1 LETIVTQVLVTGGTG
16 FIGTR
21 LVSRLIRDGER
32 VRCLTRRPHRLP
44 EGVEAV
50 RGDLHDAAALR
61 PALDGVEV
69 VYHLAGATVV
79 RHPLLY
85 RVTNARGTLHLAQ
98 ACAALAK
105 PPVIVYLSS
114 LAVGGP
120 ATPGRPRSEDDPPA
134 PISAY
139 GRSKLAGERAL
150 HAVSSHV
157 PVSVIRS
164 PGVFGPGDP
173 HFYKLIRAARSGILA
188 GPRQLEAQLSWIYVD
203 DLVEAMIQAAARGA
217 RLQPAGSQGIYYAAL
232 AETMSLI
239 EAAHLAALLQGRQGV
254 RTVFLPPS
262 VCLFGGHVIDL
273 WNTITGNVRLVTRD
287 KIREGLAGTWTCRVD
302 RAGTELGHRCEVGLE
317 EGFRRSIAWYRERGW
332 L

>member
-1 LETIVTQVLVTGGTG
+1 MQVLVTGGTG
-16 FIGTR
+16 FIGPR
-21 LVSRLIRDGER
+21 LVSRLVRDGAR
-32 VRCLTRRPHRLP
+32 VRCLTRRPRRLP

-50 RGDLHDAAALR
+50 SGDLRDAAALR
-61 PALDGVEV
+61 SALAGVEV

-79 RHPLLY
+79 RHPLHY
-85 RVTNARGTLHLAQ
+85 RTTNARGTRHLAQ
-98 ACAALAK
+98 ACAALAN
-105 PPVIVYLSS
+105 PPIVVYLSS
-114 LAVGGP
+114 LAAGGP

-134 PISAY
+134 PVSAY

-150 HAVSSHV
+150 HAVSSLV
-157 PVSVIRS
+157 PASVIRS

-173 HFYKLIRAARSGILA
+173 HFYKLIRAARSGIIA

-203 DLVEAMIQAAARGA
+203 DLVDALIRAAHRGE
-217 RLQPAGSQGIYYAAL
+217 RLQPAGSRGVYYAAL
-232 AETMSLI
+232 AETTSLI
-239 EAAHLAALLQGRQGV
+239 DAAHLAASLQGVRRV
-254 RTVFLPPS
+254 RTVFLPGS

-273 WNTITGNVRLVTRD
+273 WNTITGRLRLVTRD

-302 RAGTELGHRCEVGLE
+302 RAWDELGHRCEVGLE